1 MMNGP
6 TRGLSSPR
14 LPHKGLG
21 YTIGCGGPG
30 ATGGRGEAILKDT
43 PHAQPLHSQEGGP
56 GLGAQSLGFRPSLDF
71 NLLSEEGDPP
81 NLCGP
86 QFPPQCYPW
95 HPSCPAVPL
104 LLHAHSVTP
113 TAPPYLRLN
122 FPVFCSPS
130 VGLRPSQTSPPLR
143 HRLPAPRALQFPS
156 GYGLLARKILKAA
169 LSAAESNS
177 PAPCHL
183 QTVWPGGV
191 GLSGPHLR
199 EASQG
204 YHQER

>member
-56 GLGAQSLGFRPSLDF
+56 GLGAQRLGFRPSLDF

-81 NLCGP
+81 NLYGP
-86 QFPPQCYPW
+86 QFPPRCYPW
-95 HPSCPAVPL
+95 RRSLPRCPSPASCPLSYPHSPTLPSTELPSPLQPLCGPETQPDLPSTQAQAPSPQGPSVPL
-104 LLHAHSVTP
+104 
-113 TAPPYLRLN
+113 RL
-122 FPVFCSPS
+122 
-130 VGLRPSQTSPPLR
+130 G
-143 HRLPAPRALQFPS
+143 
-156 GYGLLARKILKAA
+156 AA
-169 LSAAESNS
+169 
-177 PAPCHL
+177 
-183 QTVWPGGV
+183 G
-191 GLSGPHLR
+191 
-199 EASQG
+199 
-204 YHQER
+204 QERLGRS